1 MTEQTPDQTP
11 DQTVADQHQPLVPN
25 RTVWIDHFGDLD
37 VIALSERPVPQ
48 AVDDEVLVRV
58 AAASINPVDWKT
70 AADEFPPKGADQL
83 PFALGRDLSGRI
95 EALGTRAHNMLS
107 VGDRVMAFI
116 GQDRGAQAD
125 YVVVK
130 AVELVAT
137 PEQIDDATA
146 AALPLAAMTAWQ
158 GLFDHGKLEAG
169 QRVLIHGAAGG
180 VGHLAVQFAVWKGAT
195 VFATA
200 SERDLDYVRS
210 LGVERAIDYKN
221 ERFEDHATDLDL
233 VYDTQGGET
242 QARSFTVLKKGG
254 TMVSTLDPDEAKGRE
269 LGIRTVPRWHAEPNG
284 AQLAQ
289 VAELVA
295 AGTVKVA
302 VDRTFS
308 FDQVR
313 EAYAYT
319 RDEHPRGKV
328 VLTIQDK

>member
-1 MTEQTPDQTP
+1 MTDQHI
-11 DQTVADQHQPLVPN
+11 ADQHQPLVPN
-25 RTVWIDHFGDLD
+25 RTVWLDRFGDLD
-37 VIALSERPVPQ
+37 VIALSERLVPQ

-58 AAASINPVDWKT
+58 AAASVNPVDWKT
-70 AADEFPPKGADQL
+70 AAGEYPPKGEDQL
-83 PFALGRDLSGRI
+83 PFALGRDLAGRI
-95 EALGTRAHNMLS
+95 DALGTRAHNMLS

-116 GQDRGAQAD
+116 DQDRGAQAD

-137 PEQIDDATA
+137 PDGIDDATA

-158 GLFDHGKLEAG
+158 GLFDHGRLEAG

-180 VGHLAVQFAVWKGAT
+180 VGHLAVQFAIWKGAT

-200 SERDLDYVRS
+200 GERDLDYIRS
-210 LGVERAIDYKN
+210 LGVERAIDYKK

-242 QARSFTVLKKGG
+242 QARSFAALKKGG
-254 TMVSTLDPDEAKGRE
+254 TMVSTLDPDEDKGRA
-269 LGIRTVPRWHAEPNG
+269 LGIRTVPRWHAQPNA
-284 AQLAQ
+284 AQLGEA
-289 VAELVA
+289 VDLVA

-302 VDRTFS
+302 VDRTFP
-308 FDQVR
+308 FDHVR

-328 VLTIQDK
+328 VLSMTGE

>member
-1 MTEQTPDQTP
+1 MTDQTI
-11 DQTVADQHQPLVPN
+11 ADQHQPLVPN
-25 RTVWIDHFGDLD
+25 RTMWLDHFGDLD

-58 AAASINPVDWKT
+58 AAASVNPVDWKT
-70 AADEFPPKGADQL
+70 AAGEFPPKGADQL
-83 PFALGRDLSGRI
+83 PFAIGRDLAGRI

-116 GQDRGAQAD
+116 DQDRGAQAD

-158 GLFDHGKLEAG
+158 GLFDHGRLEAG

-200 SERDLDYVRS
+200 GADDLDYVRS
-210 LGVERAIDYKN
+210 LGVERAIDYRN

-242 QARSFTVLKKGG
+242 QARSFALLKKGG

-269 LGIRTVPRWHAEPNG
+269 LGIRTVPRWHATPNA
-284 AQLAQ
+284 AQLGE
-289 VAELVA
+289 VADLVA
-295 AGTVKVA
+295 GGTVKVA
-302 VDRTFS
+302 VDRTFA
-308 FDQVR
+308 FDDVR
-313 EAYAYT
+313 EAYGYT
-319 RDEHPRGKV
+319 RDGHPRGKV
-328 VLTIQDK
+328 VLLMQDG